1 MKFKMEQIFKNCLS
15 LSTFLTSIQLSIVL
29 YCSELR
35 PALRS
40 LAGFKRSADPGL
52 PDGLDL
58 SVSLPFDMLRRRYA
72 QSLGGQ
78 KSNQVSQF

>member
-1 MKFKMEQIFKNCLS
+1 MDQIFKNCIS
-15 LSTFLTSIQLSIVL
+15 FSTFLTSIQLNTVL

-35 PALRS
+35 PTLRS
-40 LAGFKRSADPGL
+40 LAGLKRSADPGL

-78 KSNQVSQF
+78 KSNQVITIITT